1 MTDNVIKFRPPG
13 RRASSNNKERSEI
26 SERGTGA
33 AHESRVRRYQRVFVV
48 FEKAIETPDGVRLE
62 GRLASFDSL
71 EQADGYY
78 AATVFEYPTARVVEV
93 RVYEGKYRSDTL
105 D

>member
-1 MTDNVIKFRPPG
+1 MSDNVIKFRSPG
-13 RRASSNNKERSEI
+13 KKPSSDDQGRKRTSEEDSQVLKEGRL
-26 SERGTGA
+26 
-33 AHESRVRRYQRVFVV
+33 RRYQRVFVV

-78 AATVFEYPTARVVEV
+78 AATVYEYPTARVVEV
-93 RVYEGKYRSDTL
+93 RVYEPKYRGESRD
-105 D
+105 

>member
-1 MTDNVIKFRPPG
+1 MSDNVIKFRAPG
-13 RRASSNNKERSEI
+13 KKPSSGDKERKQMSENA
-26 SERGTGA
+26 SQPPQ
-33 AHESRVRRYQRVFVV
+33 ESRLRRYQRVFVV
-48 FEKAIETPDGVRLE
+48 FERAVETPDGVRLE

-78 AATVFEYPTARVVEV
+78 AATVYEYPTARVVEV
-93 RVYEGKYRSDTL
+93 RVYDPKYRGDSL